1 MLAEWCR
8 PEFRL
13 YPLRDFSRRLRT
25 GYTLC
30 DEAGGEQAGRSGMA
44 VEVAARR
51 RLFTRAEYY
60 RMAEVG
66 ILGEDDRVELIRG
79 EIVQM
84 SPIGRRHSAF
94 VGNLT
99 QLLAV
104 RLAGRAF
111 VWVQNPIVLTEDTEP
126 QPDLAV
132 LRRRPV
138 PYKERE
144 ACAED
149 ALLLIEVADSSLAYD
164 RSIKLQ
170 LYAEAGIPE
179 YWVVDC
185 TAEAVEVHRNPGPDG
200 YRDVTRLA
208 GAAPLT
214 LHAFPDVELTTSEI
228 FA

>member
-1 MLAEWCR
+1 
-8 PEFRL
+8 
-13 YPLRDFSRRLRT
+13 
-25 GYTLC
+25 
-30 DEAGGEQAGRSGMA
+30 MA
-44 VEVAARR
+44 VEVEAKRR
-51 RLFTRAEYY
+51 RFTRAEYY
-60 RMAEVG
+60 RMAEAG

-84 SPIGRRHSAF
+84 SPIGRRHRAF
-94 VGNLT
+94 VGNLN
-99 QLLAV
+99 QLLTP

-144 ACAED
+144 AWAED

-185 TAEAVEVHRNPGPDG
+185 AAEAVEVHRHPGRDG
-200 YRDVTRLA
+200 YRDVTRVA
-208 GAAPLT
+208 GAATLA
-214 LHAFPDVELTTSEI
+214 LHAFPDVELTTTEI

>member
-1 MLAEWCR
+1 
-8 PEFRL
+8 
-13 YPLRDFSRRLRT
+13 
-25 GYTLC
+25 
-30 DEAGGEQAGRSGMA
+30 MA
-44 VEVAARR
+44 VEVMATRR
-51 RLFTRAEYY
+51 RFTRAEYY

-66 ILGEDDRVELIRG
+66 ILGEDDRIELIKG
-79 EIVQM
+79 EIVEM
-84 SPIGRRHSAF
+84 SPIGRRHRAF
-94 VGNLT
+94 VGNLN

-111 VWVQNPIVLTEDTEP
+111 VWMQNPIVLSEDTEP

-144 ACAED
+144 AWAED
-149 ALLLIEVADSSLAYD
+149 AFLLIEVADSSLAYD
-164 RSIKLQ
+164 RTTKLR

-185 TAEAVEVHRNPGPDG
+185 ISETVEVHRAPSPEG
-200 YRDVTRLA
+200 YRDVTRVT
-208 GAAPLT
+208 GAAALT
-214 LHAFPDVELTTSEI
+214 LQAFPDVELTTTEI